1 MRKFKILFII
11 SLGVICFILQK
22 GCFKKEEYKLEG
34 RYNLKQV
41 ELFDNGLEAHI
52 NNSNIEIIKSNNE
65 YTIKGKHF
73 DIKRFSLEK
82 NGRGCLMMI
91 LFLLVKLLVN
101 IMEKMKMIF
110 LLFLK
115 RHIFISLKMKSKI
128 L

>member
-1 MRKFKILFII
+1 MKKFKILFII

-73 DIKRFSLEK
+73 DIKRFSLKK

-115 RHIFISLKMKSKI
+115 RYIFISLKMKSKI

>member
-115 RHIFISLKMKSKI
+115 RYIFISLKMKSKI